1 MDRPGLPDHRETYTK
16 NAGGLLSWNLATHPG
31 PSLGSHFAQG
41 HHVHVRNIGRSGD
54 GKEGCSALLLPGLI
68 LSFDLYLFF
77 FSPSYENFALS
88 SCFCSWHDPPADD
101 GRICELNIP
110 SPSTFLGLQ
119 DLLSQGQEMAEA

>member
-68 LSFDLYLFF
+68 LSFDLYLFIF
-77 FSPSYENFALS
+77 LHPMRTLPYPLAFVLGTTHLQMME
-88 SCFCSWHDPPADD
+88 
-101 GRICELNIP
+101 ELV
-110 SPSTFLGLQ
+110 S
-119 DLLSQGQEMAEA
+119 